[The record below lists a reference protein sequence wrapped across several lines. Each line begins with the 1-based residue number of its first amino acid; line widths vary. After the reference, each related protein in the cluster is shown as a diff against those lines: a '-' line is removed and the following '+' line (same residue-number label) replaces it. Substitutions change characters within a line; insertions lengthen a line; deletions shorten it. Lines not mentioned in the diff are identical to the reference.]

1 MVNQRIY
8 AYNSS
13 DSSRSVGL
21 GVEGSGYMT
30 LQHVELRGQRHV
42 ILLTEQDFLELGR
55 KRPVPYAT

>member
-1 MVNQRIY
+1 
-8 AYNSS
+8 
-13 DSSRSVGL
+13 
-21 GVEGSGYMT
+21 MT